1 MKNNSVQFL
10 CLFLSVILVLFCF
23 TSCNNNGN
31 QYNSD
36 SNANSNAN
44 SADSDSSSGGLEDD
58 DFPLVEKEDDEY
70 ISREQKLGIVA
81 DGMLGA
87 AGDMVL
93 TYNGYLGY
101 GYNVLESAY
110 FNHKDVKT
118 SHPIVN
124 MDKLAEDKYV
134 YINKETNRSVTATH
148 TVSGSVKEFLQ
159 KFNASA
165 SISAEF
171 GFVGSVHA
179 SFGIGYD
186 TQMLSTQRLITTQAV
201 LETQN
206 DYIMSS
212 NAKLLANYATD
223 AFKEDVQ
230 NLTAQ
235 QLIDKY
241 GTHVLTNIDMGGR
254 FNLNYYY
261 TQSQTNKT
269 VDINQ
274 SVEAAYKYVSGDES
288 TSVKEQKKEVV
299 SNSTFKTRT
308 YGGSLDVDPMD
319 IDAAK
324 ASYQKWVKGVEDGHV
339 VFVNASEVYSLW
351 DVIELLNIESAADK
365 SKQVKDAFDDKVNE
379 ITGKFKNTK
388 IVVEYISELY
398 IGYGEKAWEAQNML
412 YSYDVPKENIV
423 WLDLNNN
430 ADGYWIYLGYK
441 TTTDASKAITGMVAD
456 YWKSKKT
463 GDITYNDIQY
473 TNLKVDLNKGITG
486 RYIYLYYT
494 KDKKAGAP
502 ITAIKY
508 QLNGKFQ
515 YGDASGI
522 KAIICTTTE
531 QPMDFNYKAGGDYIN
546 LWFKRAS

>member
-1 MKNNSVQFL
+1 MLSAIL
-10 CLFLSVILVLFCF
+10 MLFSFA
-23 TSCNNNGN
+23 SCNNNGN
-31 QYNSD
+31 QAVSED
-36 SNANSNAN
+36 IATSNANSQNI
-44 SADSDSSSGGLEDD
+44 DSTSEGVDD
-58 DFPLVEKEDDEY
+58 DSFPLVEKEDDEY

-81 DGMLGA
+81 EGMLGA

-118 SHPIVN
+118 SHPILN
-124 MDKLAEDKYV
+124 MDKLAEDNYV

-148 TVSGSVKEFLQ
+148 TVSSSVKEYLQ

-171 GFVGSVHA
+171 GFVGSIHA

-206 DYIMSS
+206 DYIISS

-223 AFKEDVQ
+223 AFKEDAK

-288 TSVKEQKKEVV
+288 SSVKEQKKEVV
-299 SNSTFKTRT
+299 ANSTFKTRT

-324 ASYQKWVKGVEDGHV
+324 ASYQKWVKGVENGNV
-339 VFVNASEVYSLW
+339 AFVNASEVYSLW
-351 DVIELLNIESAADK
+351 EIIELLNIEGAAEK
-365 SKQVKDAFDDKVNE
+365 SKQVKAAFDSKVNE
-379 ITGKFKNTK
+379 IMGKFKNTK
-388 IVVEYISELY
+388 NVVEYISELY

-412 YSYDVPKENIV
+412 YNYDVPKENIV
-423 WLDLNNN
+423 WVDLNNN
-430 ADGYWIYLGYK
+430 AGGYWIYLGYK
-441 TTTDASKAITGMVAD
+441 TTTDKSKAITGIVAD
-456 YWKSKKT
+456 YWQSKKT
-463 GDITYNDIQY
+463 GDITYNDIKY
-473 TNLKVDLNKGITG
+473 TNLKVDLNKGVTG

-494 KDKKAGAP
+494 KDTKAGAP
-502 ITAIKY
+502 ITTIKY

-515 YGDASGI
+515 YGDASGF
-522 KAIICTTTE
+522 KSVICTTTGNA
-531 QPMDFNYKAGGDYIN
+531 MDFNYKADGDYVY